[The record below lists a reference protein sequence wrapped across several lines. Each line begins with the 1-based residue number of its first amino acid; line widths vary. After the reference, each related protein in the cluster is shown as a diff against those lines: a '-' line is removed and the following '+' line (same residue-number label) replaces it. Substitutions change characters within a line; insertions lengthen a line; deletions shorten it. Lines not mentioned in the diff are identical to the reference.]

1 MAKGL
6 NEIERAWML
15 KQLNSALYSSTTP
28 FNDIK
33 RDFYISILGANSER
47 KSLGDMEK
55 VWLVSAI
62 TTAGGTPVHFETS
75 DLWKELNAI
84 EGFRVSKS
92 TDENKMT
99 YYLNKV

>member
-15 KQLNSALYSSTTP
+15 KQLGSALYSSITP

-33 RDFYISILGANSER
+33 RAFYISVLGANSER

-55 VWLVSAI
+55 VWLVAAV
-62 TTAGGTPVHFETS
+62 TAAGATPVHFEKS
-75 DLWKELNAI
+75 DLWKELNAA
-84 EGFRVSKS
+84 EGFRISTS

-99 YYLNKV
+99 YYLNK